1 MLRITKVKKEKIKEA
16 QRQIGE
22 AWCALE
28 SARTL
33 LNEAGVRTSL
43 QRHQLRLYA
52 IAMGLDPA
60 IFDGEGS
67 EETEAA

>member
-1 MLRITKVKKEKIKEA
+1 MTRIKKVKQEKIMEA
-16 QRQIGE
+16 KRQLGE
-22 AWCALE
+22 AWSALE

-52 IAMGLDPA
+52 IAMGLDPELFGA
-60 IFDGEGS
+60 DGEG
-67 EETEAA
+67 EQAA